1 MRTNHL
7 RRMTL
12 DAPDAETAPEPAP
25 WLWDGYL
32 KPGDVTL
39 LTSVWKTGKTTLLTG
54 LLRALA
60 AGGSFLD
67 RPVRPGRAWV
77 VSEESPDLWAERV
90 RRRPVGRHVEV
101 LPRPFVGRPTP
112 DEWADLID
120 QAVAARVAGELD
132 LFVVDPLA
140 SFLPG
145 RSESE
150 PTTVLESLAPL
161 HRLTTAGVAVLLLHH
176 PRRQAAE
183 AGSKARGGGALLGF
197 MDLTMELTR
206 YSRLKS
212 DAGRRLLFAQSR
224 RTGVADRIAYE
235 WDAAADEFRVVAD
248 PRERQFEENWQAVTA
263 VLQGRSKG
271 ITHQE
276 IRRLWPD
283 DAERPSESTLYNW
296 LNLAHAK
303 KMVRRDGRGSSAD
316 PWRYRLENAND
327 AYYDRGELPPLRGLF
342 E

>member
-1 MRTNHL
+1 MPTNTL
-7 RRMTL
+7 RRIPL
-12 DAPDAETAPEPAP
+12 DALDTETAPPPTP

-39 LTSVWKTGKTTLLTG
+39 FTSVWKTGKTTLLTG
-54 LLRALA
+54 LLRHL
-60 AGGSFLD
+60 GTGQPFLG
-67 RPVRPGRAWV
+67 RAVRPGRAWV
-77 VSEESPDLWAERV
+77 VSEESPDLWADRV
-90 RRRPVGRHVEV
+90 RRRPVGRHVE
-101 LPRPFVGRPTP
+101 LLARPFRGRPTP

-120 QAVAARVAGELD
+120 QAFAACVLGELD

-161 HRLTTAGVAVLLLHH
+161 HRLTTAGAAVLLLHH
-176 PRRQAAE
+176 PRRKAAE
-183 AGSKARGGGALLGF
+183 AGSIARGGGALLGF
-197 MDLTMELTR
+197 MDLTIELTR
-206 YSRLKS
+206 YSRLQS
-212 DAGRRLLFAQSR
+212 DASRRLLSAQSR
-224 RTGVADRIAYE
+224 RTGTADRLAYE

-248 PRERQFEENWQAVTA
+248 PRDRQFEENWQAVLA
-263 VLQGRSKG
+263 VLQGRTGG

-283 DAERPSESTLYNW
+283 EAERPSETTLYDW
-296 LNLAHAK
+296 LNRAHAK
-303 KMVRRDGRGSSAD
+303 KLIRREGRGTRVN
-316 PWRYRLENAND
+316 PWRYRLANAD
-327 AYYDRGELPPLRGLF
+327 DEYYDRGELPPLRGRH

>member
-1 MRTNHL
+1 MPTNTL
-7 RRMTL
+7 RRITVDDL
-12 DAPDAETAPEPAP
+12 DAETAPPPTP

-32 KPGDVTL
+32 KSGDVTL

-54 LLRALA
+54 LLRHL
-60 AGGSFLD
+60 GRGEPFLG

-90 RRRPVGRHVEV
+90 RRRPIGRHVE
-101 LPRPFVGRPTP
+101 LLARPFAGRPTH

-120 QAVAARVAGELD
+120 QAVTARAAGELD

-161 HRLTTAGVAVLLLHH
+161 HRLTTAGVSVLLLHH
-176 PRRQAAE
+176 PRRQAAD

-197 MDLTMELTR
+197 MDLTMEITR
-206 YSRLKS
+206 YSRLES
-212 DAGRRLLFAQSR
+212 DASRRLLSAQSR
-224 RTGVADRIAYE
+224 RTGAADRLAYE

-248 PRERQFEENWQAVTA
+248 PRDRQFEENWQAVVA
-263 VLQGRSKG
+263 VLQGRTGAVTAK
-271 ITHQE
+271 E
-276 IRRLWPD
+276 IREVWPD
-283 DAERPSESTLYNW
+283 EAERPKLATLYDW
-296 LNLAHAK
+296 LNRGHAK
-303 KMVRRDGRGSSAD
+303 KLIRREGRGTRVN

-327 AYYDRGELPPLRGLF
+327 AYYDRGELPPLRGLY